1 MSHDPEGTR
10 WPHVPY
16 ARLPELSDARLA
28 EYAGYWR
35 ARMEAYRFARSL
47 LPCDHPD
54 AYRTGY
60 SAWWCS
66 KYLSSALVEQE
77 RRAAGVNGSG
87 WSVPAATVVPGART
101 DLDGGRPWQTS
112 RST

>member
-1 MSHDPEGTR
+1 MTHDPEGTR
-10 WPHVPY
+10 WPYVPY
-16 ARLPELSDARLA
+16 ARLPELSDARLD

-47 LPCDHPD
+47 LTRDDPA

-66 KYLSSALVEQE
+66 KYWSIALAEQN
-77 RRAAGVNGSG
+77 RRAAMSDG
-87 WSVPAATVVPGART
+87 AA
-101 DLDGGRPWQTS
+101 GGR
-112 RST
+112 

>member
-10 WPHVPY
+10 WPYVPY
-16 ARLPELSDARLA
+16 ARLSELSDDRLA

-35 ARMEAYRFARSL
+35 ARVEAYRFARSL
-47 LPCDHPD
+47 VTRDDPA

-66 KYLSSALVEQE
+66 KYWSMALAEQK
-77 RRAAGVNGSG
+77 RRAASSDAGTCG
-87 WSVPAATVVPGART
+87 
-101 DLDGGRPWQTS
+101 TS
-112 RST
+112 D

>member
-16 ARLPELSDARLA
+16 ARLSELGDDRLA

-47 LPCDHPD
+47 LTRDDPA

-60 SAWWCS
+60 SAWRCS
-66 KYLSSALVEQE
+66 TYWSMALVEQE
-77 RRAAGVNGSG
+77 GRAASSDAGTGDPS
-87 WSVPAATVVPGART
+87 
-101 DLDGGRPWQTS
+101 D
-112 RST
+112 